1 MKKSLVFTFII
12 AMVAIVMMTGCGNSE
27 KEEMIKSRNYRK
39 ACELKDF
46 ITAYEIV
53 DKLKERTANDK
64 RWRDAYHTSG
74 SDTEYEESKKKSDEA
89 ERYVILQES
98 MLVLESEGSNG
109 LMRVVAIAKEHNA
122 ESWLYPELLDVANK
136 IGDTDLA
143 ERIQNIIKSGTK
155 IIDKEEEEEDY

>member
-1 MKKSLVFTFII
+1 MKKNLVFTYFIAII
-12 AMVAIVMMTGCGNSE
+12 AIIMMTGCGYFE
-27 KEEMIKSRNYRK
+27 KKELIENRNYRK

-53 DKLKERTANDK
+53 DKLKERTAKDK
-64 RWRDAYHTSG
+64 QWRDAHYTSRR
-74 SDTEYEESKKKSDEA
+74 DTEYEESKKKSDEA

-109 LMRVVAIAKEHNA
+109 LMRVVVIAKEHNA

-143 ERIQNIIKSGTK
+143 ERIQNIINSGTK

>member
-1 MKKSLVFTFII
+1 MKKNLVFTYFI
-12 AMVAIVMMTGCGNSE
+12 AMIAIIMMTGCGNSE
-27 KEEMIKSRNYRK
+27 KEEMIQSRNYRK

-53 DKLKERTANDK
+53 DILKQETSYSRKNHEFYSNDDWH
-64 RWRDAYHTSG
+64 RVD
-74 SDTEYEESKKKSDEA
+74 YEEKKEKSDEA
-89 ERYVILQES
+89 EKYVVLQES

-155 IIDKEEEEEDY
+155 IDKEEEEEDY